1 MKKIVVDVLLLI
13 FMLAEYSR
21 VHLPPEMH
29 EIIGIGLILLV
40 TVHMILNRNY
50 FKAIPRGKYSAKRM
64 VELLSTIGFFA
75 VFILTCIFGIL
86 SSQEILPFLNIK
98 SLTAIYLHKILAY
111 ACIILLGI
119 HLGINLKRMFKKLEK
134 RIGKTIY
141 PVYLLIMVLGI
152 YSEMQVDFLNH
163 ITGSY
168 GFSTVTG
175 NILINSLEYLSIILM
190 TTVIVHLIEKYS

>member
-75 VFILTCIFGIL
+75 VLILTCIFGIL

-152 YSEMQVDFLNH
+152 YSAMQVDFLNH

>member
-1 MKKIVVDVLLLI
+1 M
-13 FMLAEYSR
+13 
-21 VHLPPEMH
+21 
-29 EIIGIGLILLV
+29 
-40 TVHMILNRNY
+40 
-50 FKAIPRGKYSAKRM
+50 
-64 VELLSTIGFFA
+64 
-75 VFILTCIFGIL
+75 
-86 SSQEILPFLNIK
+86 
-98 SLTAIYLHKILAY
+98 
-111 ACIILLGI
+111 
-119 HLGINLKRMFKKLEK
+119 GINLKRMFKKLEK

-152 YSEMQVDFLNH
+152 YSAMQVDFLNH

>member
-75 VFILTCIFGIL
+75 AFILTCIFGIL

-98 SLTAIYLHKILAY
+98 SLTAIYLLELPRPVEEGDSQTKKILD
-111 ACIILLGI
+111 ISFGVFLL
-119 HLGINLKRMFKKLEK
+119 HRRPDDL
-134 RIGKTIY
+134 
-141 PVYLLIMVLGI
+141 
-152 YSEMQVDFLNH
+152 
-163 ITGSY
+163 
-168 GFSTVTG
+168 
-175 NILINSLEYLSIILM
+175 
-190 TTVIVHLIEKYS
+190 

>member
-1 MKKIVVDVLLLI
+1 MKRIIVDVLLLI

-86 SSQEILPFLNIK
+86 SSQEILPFINIK

-119 HLGINLKRMFKKLEK
+119 HLGIKLKRMFKKLEK

-152 YSEMQVDFLNH
+152 YSAMQVDFLNH

-168 GFSTVTG
+168 WFSTVTG